1 MWPNMQFSE
10 SSVTFTEEIVNR
22 KIHFLCSALN
32 GYGVTTID
40 FQQVNATRV
49 VWVSVG
55 KKC

>member
-10 SSVTFTEEIVNR
+10 SSVTFTEEIINR

-49 VWVSVG
+49 GVSISG
-55 KKC
+55 